1 MLHGLL
7 TPVMLVLTIPG
18 LRKQVVVMLRGHPDQ
33 ADQEEHRVELELV
46 ETPGHHRPESA
57 PTRPSSAIIA
67 SSVSLPG
74 GMPGP
79 DYTGRVPYRSNI
91 RTGALSPTNHKPSL
105 IYTWK
110 TFCKSTSREPKEQ
123 QNSPKKQKIFCKK
136 ILILHILLK

>member
-7 TPVMLVLTIPG
+7 TPIMLVLTIPG
-18 LRKQVVVMLRGHPDQ
+18 LRKQVVDILRGHPEP

-46 ETPGHHRPESA
+46 ETPGQHRPDSA

-79 DYTGRVPYRSNI
+79 DYTGRIPYRSNI
-91 RTGALSPTNHKPSL
+91 RTRSLSTL
-105 IYTWK
+105 
-110 TFCKSTSREPKEQ
+110 
-123 QNSPKKQKIFCKK
+123 NSQP
-136 ILILHILLK
+136 

>member
-18 LRKQVVVMLRGHPDQ
+18 LRKQVVDMLRGHTDP

-79 DYTGRVPYRSNI
+79 DYTGRIPYKSNI
-91 RTGALSPTNHKPSL
+91 RTGPTSPL
-105 IYTWK
+105 
-110 TFCKSTSREPKEQ
+110 
-123 QNSPKKQKIFCKK
+123 
-136 ILILHILLK
+136 